1 MKKYILASS
10 VSLLTIAAFSN
21 ADAQSETRS
30 GDQATRVDEII
41 VTAQRREQAS
51 QDVGVSLSVIGGEQ
65 LDEKGI
71 SVVNDLENAVPNMEV
86 DSQFGGGQP
95 QFRIRGIGAREYSSN
110 NASTVGIYVDEV
122 AHPYTV
128 TTQGAMFD
136 IARLEVLRGPQGTL
150 YGRNTTGGAVNIIT
164 NAPTADFRAGF
175 NAEYGTFDHLK
186 VEGYVSGQIAP
197 NLLGRLA
204 AVTEQGGA
212 WQYHRDTGEKLGDL
226 DKTAIRGRLTWDASD
241 RVSVDLSATYS
252 VDKSDGRGFRLLGP
266 YKVADGS
273 VTYPADTAWRIT
285 GWGISQRLAE
295 AAGVSTNA
303 KPFRDNDGFDVSAK
317 VKADLGWADLTSIT
331 AYQTFS
337 RKEYN
342 DWDGTRFHESDVYFY
357 NDIDVFA
364 QEFRLSST
372 SDGPLQWMVGAHYAD
387 ETIKG
392 GFFTEFRGSTA
403 PDYLSSFINTSY
415 DQNVTAF
422 GIFTHNSYQV
432 NERLNLILGLR
443 WEKEDRD
450 LTSFGTEIAPAPPP
464 APRTFDTTMEEV
476 TGRLGLEYK
485 LTDDALFYASVA
497 RGVKSGGFTTY
508 NSTKSEATEPFK
520 PETVI
525 AYEAGIKS
533 DLFDRRLRLNG
544 ALFYYDYRD
553 QQVQG
558 LEYDRDAGRLGK
570 ITNVPKSHIMG
581 GEIEAI
587 WMPINGLTIT
597 QNIGYKTGEY
607 DEYFAI
613 DGPATDAANNNQA
626 PWDIIITGDKSG
638 ERLSFPKMNYGGSV
652 SYDWDMA
659 GWELRAETNYNYRD
673 ELYSVSSSS
682 IIDAYW
688 LWNAN
693 FSVSPAG
700 ANWRAGLWVRNMF
713 NTYYEETRNG
723 FNGSA
728 RPTTSPSQGRTYGVR
743 LSMDF

>member
-51 QDVGVSLSVIGGEQ
+51 QDVGVSLSVSGGEQ

-128 TTQGAMFD
+128 TTQGALFD
-136 IARLEVLRGPQGTL
+136 IARMEVLRGPQGTL

-164 NAPTADFRAGF
+164 NAPTADFQAGF
-175 NAEYGTFDHLK
+175 NAEYGTFDRYK

-226 DKTAIRGRLTWDASD
+226 DKSAIRGRLTWDASET
-241 RVSVDLSATYS
+241 VTVDLAATYS
-252 VDKSDGRGFRLLGP
+252 IDKSDGRGFRLLGP
-266 YKVADGS
+266 YTVADGS
-273 VTYPADTAWRIT
+273 VTYPKDTAWRIT
-285 GWGISQRLAE
+285 GWGISPQLA
-295 AAGVSTNA
+295 AKAGVSTNA
-303 KPFRDNDGFDVSAK
+303 KPFRDNDGFDINARIR
-317 VKADLGWADLTSIT
+317 ADLGWADLTSIT

-337 RKEYN
+337 RSEFN
-342 DWDGTRFHESDVYFY
+342 DWDSTPFHESNVLFY

-364 QEFRLSST
+364 QELRLSSNG
-372 SDGPLQWMVGAHYAD
+372 DGPFNWMVGAHYAD
-387 ETIKG
+387 ESIDG
-392 GFFTEFRGSTA
+392 GFYTEFRGNPNLIDTA
-403 PDYLSSFINTSY
+403 Y
-415 DQNVTAF
+415 DQSVSAF

-432 NERLNLILGLR
+432 NERLNLIAGLR
-443 WEKEDRD
+443 WETEERTLK
-450 LTSFGTEIAPAPPP
+450 SGGTYVAPNPPPP
-464 APRTFDTTMEEV
+464 AVTYDTDLNEV
-476 TGRLGLEYK
+476 SGRLGLEYK
-485 LTDDALFYASVA
+485 VTDDALFYASLA

-508 NSTKSEATEPFK
+508 NATSATPFK
-520 PETVI
+520 PEIVI
-525 AYEAGIKS
+525 AYEAGLKS

-544 ALFYYDYRD
+544 ALFYYDYKD

-558 LEYDRDAGRLGK
+558 LEYDRDTGRLGK

-581 GEIEAI
+581 GEIELT
-587 WMPINGLTIT
+587 WVPMDGLTIS

-607 DEYFAI
+607 DEYNAI
-613 DGPATDAANNNQA
+613 DGPATDAANPVDG
-626 PWDIIITGDKSG
+626 PWDVIITNDRSG
-638 ERLSFPKMNYGGSV
+638 ERLAFPKMNYGGAI
-652 SYDWDMA
+652 SYDWEMA

-673 ELYSVSSSS
+673 ELYSLSASS
-682 IIDAYW
+682 IIEPFW
-688 LWNAN
+688 LWNSN

-723 FNGSA
+723 FNSSS

>member
-1 MKKYILASS
+1 MRKHLLASS
-10 VSLLTIAAFSN
+10 VSLLTLAAFSN
-21 ADAQSETRS
+21 ANAQSDARS

-41 VTAQRREQAS
+41 VTAQRREQAG

-128 TTQGAMFD
+128 TTQGALFD
-136 IARLEVLRGPQGTL
+136 VARMEVLRGPQGTL

-175 NAEYGTFDHLK
+175 NAEYGTFDRFK

-226 DKTAIRGRLTWDASD
+226 DKSAIRGRLTWDASEA
-241 RVSVDLSATYS
+241 VTVDLAATYS
-252 VDKSDGRGFRLLGP
+252 IDKSDGRGFRLLGP
-266 YKVADGS
+266 YTVADGS
-273 VTYPADTAWRIT
+273 ITYPKDTAWRIT
-285 GWGISQRLAE
+285 GWGISQRLADV
-295 AAGVSTNA
+295 AGVSTDA
-303 KPFRDNDGFDVSAK
+303 KPFRDNDGFDINARI
-317 VKADLGWADLTSIT
+317 KADLGWADLSSIT

-342 DWDGTRFHESDVYFY
+342 DWDGTRFQESDVYFY
-357 NDIDVFA
+357 NDINVFA

-387 ETIKG
+387 ESIDG
-392 GFFTEFRGSTA
+392 GFYTEFRGSPSTNYQSSLVNTA
-403 PDYLSSFINTSY
+403 Y
-415 DQNVTAF
+415 DQSVTAF
-422 GIFTHNSYQV
+422 GLFTHNSYQV
-432 NERLNLILGLR
+432 TDRLNLILGLR
-443 WEKEDRD
+443 WEKEERE
-450 LTSFGTEIAPAPPP
+450 LTSHGTFTAPALPPP
-464 APRTFDTTMEEV
+464 PETFDTTMEEI
-476 TGRLGLEYK
+476 TGRAGLEYT

-508 NSTKSEATEPFK
+508 NSPNSQAARPFK
-520 PETVI
+520 PEIVI
-525 AYEAGIKS
+525 AYETGIKS

-544 ALFYYDYRD
+544 ALFYYDYKD

-558 LEYDRDAGRLGK
+558 IEFDRTAGRLGK
-570 ITNVPKSHIMG
+570 ITNVPKSHIWG
-581 GEIEAI
+581 GEVELVWA
-587 WMPINGLTIT
+587 PINGLTIT
-597 QNIGYKTGEY
+597 QNLGYKTGKY
-607 DEYFAI
+607 DEYFAV
-613 DGPATDAANNNQA
+613 DSAATVAANPPNG
-626 PWDIIITGDKSG
+626 PWDIIISNDRSG

-652 SYDWDMA
+652 AYDWEA
-659 GWELRAETNYNYRD
+659 ARWELRAETNYNYRD

-743 LSMDF
+743 LSVDF

>member
-128 TTQGAMFD
+128 TTQGALFD
-136 IARLEVLRGPQGTL
+136 VARMEVLRGPQGTL
-150 YGRNTTGGAVNIIT
+150 YGRNTTGGAVNVIT

-175 NAEYGTFDHLK
+175 NGEYGTFGRAK
-186 VEGYVSGQIAP
+186 AEGYVSGPILP

-204 AVTEQGGA
+204 VNAERGGA
-212 WQYHRDTGEKLGDL
+212 WQYHRDTGQKLGDV

-241 RVSVDLSATYS
+241 AVTVDLSATYQ
-252 VDKSDGRGFRLLGP
+252 VDKSDGLGFRLLGP
-266 YKVADGS
+266 YTVSGGA

-285 GWGISQRLAE
+285 GWGISPEMALV
-295 AAGVSTNA
+295 AGVSTTA
-303 KPFRDNDGFDVSAK
+303 KPFRDNEGFYVSARI
-317 VKADLGWADLTSIT
+317 KADLGWADLTSIT
-331 AYQTFS
+331 AVQTFS
-337 RKEYN
+337 RKEFN
-342 DWDGTRFHESDVYFY
+342 DWDGTRFNESNVYFY

-364 QEFRLSST
+364 QELRLSSN
-372 SDGPLQWMVGAHYAD
+372 SDGPFHWMIGAHYAD
-387 ETIKG
+387 ESIDG
-392 GFFTEFRGSTA
+392 GFYTNFRGN
-403 PDYLSSFINTSY
+403 PNLINTGYGQS
-415 DQNVTAF
+415 VSAF
-422 GIFTHNSYQV
+422 GVFTHNSYQV
-432 NERLNLILGLR
+432 NEKLNLIAGLR
-443 WEKEDRD
+443 WETEERTLD
-450 LTSFGTEIAPAPPP
+450 SGGTFVAPNPPP
-464 APRTFDTTMEEV
+464 AAKSYDTDLNEV
-476 TGRLGLEYK
+476 SGRLGLEYT

-508 NSTKSEATEPFK
+508 NATSATPFK
-520 PETVI
+520 PEIVI

-544 ALFYYDYRD
+544 ALFYYDYKD

-558 LEYDRDAGRLGK
+558 LEYDRITGRLGK
-570 ITNVPKSHIMG
+570 ITNVPKSHIYG
-581 GEIEAI
+581 GEIELT
-587 WMPINGLTIT
+587 WVPLDGLTIS
-597 QNIGYKTGEY
+597 QNLGYKTGEY
-607 DEYFAI
+607 DEYNAI
-613 DGPATDAANNNQA
+613 DGAKTDAANPKDG
-626 PWDIIITGDKSG
+626 PWDVIITNDRSG
-638 ERLSFPKMNYGGSV
+638 ERLSFPKMNYGGSIA
-652 SYDWDMA
+652 YDWEAA

-688 LWNAN
+688 LWNGNLSA
-693 FSVSPAG
+693 SPVG
-700 ANWRAGLWVRNMF
+700 ANWRVGLWGRNLF

-728 RPTTSPSQGRTYGVR
+728 RPTTSPRQGRTYGVR
-743 LSMDF
+743 LTMDF

>member
-30 GDQATRVDEII
+30 VDQATRVDEII

-128 TTQGAMFD
+128 TTQGALFD
-136 IARLEVLRGPQGTL
+136 IARMEVLRGPQGTL

-164 NAPTADFRAGF
+164 NAPTADFQAGF
-175 NAEYGTFDHLK
+175 NAEYGTFDRYK

-226 DKTAIRGRLTWDASD
+226 DKSAIRGRLTWDASET
-241 RVSVDLSATYS
+241 VTVDLAATYS
-252 VDKSDGRGFRLLGP
+252 IDKSDGRGFRLLGP
-266 YKVADGS
+266 YTVADGS
-273 VTYPADTAWRIT
+273 VTYPKDTAWRIT
-285 GWGISQRLAE
+285 GWGISPQLA
-295 AAGVSTNA
+295 AKAGVSTNA
-303 KPFRDNDGFDVSAK
+303 KPFRDNDGFDINARIR
-317 VKADLGWADLTSIT
+317 ADLGWADLTSIT

-337 RKEYN
+337 RSEFN
-342 DWDGTRFHESDVYFY
+342 DWDSTRFHESNVLFY

-364 QEFRLSST
+364 QELRLSSNG
-372 SDGPLQWMVGAHYAD
+372 DGPFNWMVGAHYAD
-387 ETIKG
+387 ESIDG
-392 GFFTEFRGSTA
+392 GFYTEFRGNPNLIDTA
-403 PDYLSSFINTSY
+403 Y
-415 DQNVTAF
+415 DQSVSAF

-432 NERLNLILGLR
+432 NERLNLIAGLR
-443 WEKEDRD
+443 WETEERTLK
-450 LTSFGTEIAPAPPP
+450 SGGTYVAPNPPPP
-464 APRTFDTTMEEV
+464 AVTYDTDLNEV
-476 TGRLGLEYK
+476 SGRLGLEYK
-485 LTDDALFYASVA
+485 VTDDALFYASVA

-508 NSTKSEATEPFK
+508 NATSATPFK
-520 PETVI
+520 PEIVI

-544 ALFYYDYRD
+544 ALFYYDYKD

-558 LEYDRDAGRLGK
+558 LEYDRDTGRLGK

-581 GEIEAI
+581 GEIELT
-587 WMPINGLTIT
+587 WVPMDGLTIS

-607 DEYFAI
+607 DEYNAI
-613 DGPATDAANNNQA
+613 DGPATDAANPVDG
-626 PWDIIITGDKSG
+626 PWDVIITNDRSG
-638 ERLSFPKMNYGGSV
+638 ERLAFPKMNYGGAI
-652 SYDWDMA
+652 SYDWEMA

-673 ELYSVSSSS
+673 ELYSLSASS
-682 IIDAYW
+682 IIEPFW
-688 LWNAN
+688 LWNSN

-723 FNGSA
+723 FNSSS

>member
-128 TTQGAMFD
+128 TTQGALFD
-136 IARLEVLRGPQGTL
+136 IARMEVLRGPQGTL

-164 NAPTADFRAGF
+164 NAPTVDFQAGF
-175 NAEYGTFDHLK
+175 NAEYGTFDRYK

-226 DKTAIRGRLTWDASD
+226 DKTAIRGRLTWDASET
-241 RVSVDLSATYS
+241 VTVDLAATYS
-252 VDKSDGRGFRLLGP
+252 IDKSDGRGFRLLGP

-285 GWGISQRLAE
+285 GWGISQRLADV
-295 AAGVSTNA
+295 AGVSTNA
-303 KPFRDNDGFDVSAK
+303 KPFRDNDGFDINARI
-317 VKADLGWADLTSIT
+317 KADLGWADLSSIT

-342 DWDGTRFHESDVYFY
+342 DWDGTRFQESDVYFY
-357 NDIDVFA
+357 NDINVFA
-364 QEFRLSST
+364 QELRLSST

-387 ETIKG
+387 ESIDG
-392 GFFTEFRGSTA
+392 GFYTEFRGSTA
-403 PDYLSSFINTSY
+403 PDYLSSLINTAY
-415 DQNVTAF
+415 DQSVTAF
-422 GIFTHNSYQV
+422 GVFTHNSYQV

-443 WEKEDRD
+443 WEKEDRE
-450 LTSFGTEIAPAPPP
+450 LTSRGTFTAPALPPP
-464 APRTFDTTMEEV
+464 PETFDTTMEEV
-476 TGRLGLEYK
+476 TGRAGLEFK
-485 LTDDALFYASVA
+485 LTDDALFYSSVA

-508 NSTKSEATEPFK
+508 NSPNSQAARPFK
-520 PETVI
+520 PEIVI

-533 DLFDRRLRLNG
+533 DLFDRRVRLNG
-544 ALFYYDYRD
+544 ALFYYDYKD

-558 LEYDRDAGRLGK
+558 IEFDRTAGRLGK
-570 ITNVPKSHIMG
+570 ITNVPKSHIWG
-581 GEIEAI
+581 GEVELV
-587 WMPINGLTIT
+587 WTPTNGLTIT
-597 QNIGYKTGEY
+597 QNIGYKTGKY
-607 DEYFAI
+607 DEYFAV
-613 DGPATDAANNNQA
+613 DSAATVAANPA
-626 PWDIIITGDKSG
+626 DGPWDIIISNDRSG

-652 SYDWDMA
+652 AYDWDMA
-659 GWELRAETNYNYRD
+659 GWEMRAETNYNYRD
-673 ELYSVSSSS
+673 ELYSVSSAS

-723 FNGSA
+723 FNSSS